1 MDRYF
6 ENDFYDEDEV
16 VLVPPYYVV
25 IYVDDY
31 GYKHIATVKDEV
43 YLAYLKQRFII
54 LECKIVEK

>member
-31 GYKHIATVKDEV
+31 GYKHIATVKDKV